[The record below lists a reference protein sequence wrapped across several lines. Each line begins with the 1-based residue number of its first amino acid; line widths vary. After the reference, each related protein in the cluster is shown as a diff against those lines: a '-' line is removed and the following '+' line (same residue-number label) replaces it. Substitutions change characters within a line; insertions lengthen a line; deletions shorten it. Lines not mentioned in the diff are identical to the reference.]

1 MRTIASIVLVAGL
14 VAFPMTGLAQEAG
27 AAKSS
32 QGGGGGGSN
41 VKETTKYDFSGDDV
55 TGDLVKPSGS
65 NIQGN
70 KHGKTSSLIDIRSD
84 FVPEMLKTV
93 EDL

>member
-1 MRTIASIVLVAGL
+1 MRTIVSWILAVGL
-14 VAFPMTGLAQEAG
+14 LALPMTGFAQEAG
-27 AAKSS
+27 AAKSGQS
-32 QGGGGGGSN
+32 GGGTK
-41 VKETTKYDFSGDDV
+41 VKKKTTYDFSGDDV
-55 TGDLVKPSGS
+55 SGNLVKPSGS